1 MAHRVQTRGRRQRGS
16 TQTPVWGATWKGGWH
31 MEGPL
36 VSGPWL
42 GVWGGNANALLRLKF
57 YMRDSLA
64 FIPCGTMF
72 PQNHCFAGDVEA
84 S

>member
-1 MAHRVQTRGRRQRGS
+1 
-16 TQTPVWGATWKGGWH
+16 

-84 S
+84 SRASNAITRRRSCGPESTRSKSQHVSKS